1 MQGFIIAQQR
11 LIQYDYIERS
21 NDLIET
27 RSQKV
32 CKMIKE
38 KTFYKSFMI
47 LALSLALQ
55 NLLTY
60 GVNMM
65 DTVMLGRYSQNAMGG
80 VSLCNQVQYLL
91 QMLVVGAGEGAVVL
105 GSQYWG
111 KGNLKPIPH
120 IIGVALRF
128 GGSLAVLLFCV
139 VAFFPTQL
147 LSLLSNDSAV
157 IAEGQKYFQIICF
170 TYIIFTVTNILV
182 ASLRSIGIVKIGYV
196 ISGSTLIINVCLN
209 YCLIYGNLGF
219 PELGVRGAA
228 IATLVSRC
236 VELLIV
242 IYYLKYKENQLNLTL
257 TKLLR
262 IDTSYMR
269 DYTRVSSPVLINQA
283 LWGVAQMV
291 QTGIL
296 GHLGGDVTA
305 ANAIA
310 VQVFQ
315 VLSVVAYGAA
325 SASGIVVGRTIGEGN
340 ELRLRPLVQT
350 LQVLFF
356 TIGICSGLL
365 IFILREPILMVFG
378 GTLTDRAY
386 ELSMQFMLVLSITT
400 VGTSYQMACD
410 NGIIRGGGDTSF
422 SAKMN
427 LISMWFIIVPF
438 SAMAAFWWKCTP
450 VVVFFLLKWDQ
461 LYKTIPVVIRL
472 RSWKWVKKVTRP
484 EENG

>member
-1 MQGFIIAQQR
+1 
-11 LIQYDYIERS
+11 
-21 NDLIET
+21 
-27 RSQKV
+27 
-32 CKMIKE
+32 MIRE
-38 KTFYKSFMI
+38 KTFYKSFMV
-47 LALSLALQ
+47 LALSLAMQ

-65 DTVMLGRYSQNAMGG
+65 DTLMLGRYSQDAMGG

-111 KGNLKPIPH
+111 KGKLEPIPH

-128 GGSLAVLLFCV
+128 GGALAVLMFGV
-139 VAFFPTQL
+139 VLFFPHQL
-147 LSLLSNDSAV
+147 LSLLSNDVAV
-157 IAEGQKYFQIICF
+157 IAQGAKYFQIICF

-196 ISGSTLIINVCLN
+196 ISGSTLVINVCLN
-209 YCLIYGNLGF
+209 YCLIYGNFGF

-228 IATLVSRC
+228 VATLVSRC

-242 IYYLKYKENQLNLTL
+242 IYYFKYKEHRLNLTL
-257 TKLLR
+257 RKLLH
-262 IDTSYMR
+262 IDTSYIR

-325 SASGIVVGRTIGEGN
+325 SAAGIVVGRTIGEGN
-340 ELRLRPLVQT
+340 EQRLHPLVHT
-350 LQVLFF
+350 LQVLFIA
-356 TIGICSGLL
+356 IGLCSGFA
-365 IFILREPILMVFG
+365 IFALRVPILHLFG
-378 GTLTDRAY
+378 GTLTENAY
-386 ELSMQFMLVLSITT
+386 RYSMQFMLVLAITT
-400 VGTSYQMACD
+400 VGTAYQMACD

-427 LISMWFIIVPF
+427 LVSMWLIIVPF
-438 SAMAAFWWKCTP
+438 SAMAAFWWQCAP

-461 LYKTIPVVIRL
+461 LYKAIPVIIRL

-484 EENG
+484 DDTASI

>member
-1 MQGFIIAQQR
+1 
-11 LIQYDYIERS
+11 
-21 NDLIET
+21 
-27 RSQKV
+27 
-32 CKMIKE
+32 
-38 KTFYKSFMI
+38 MI

-65 DTVMLGRYSQNAMGG
+65 DTVMLGRYSQDAMGG

-128 GGSLAVLLFCV
+128 GGSLAVLLFGI

-196 ISGSTLIINVCLN
+196 ISGSTLVINVCLN

-242 IYYLKYKENQLNLTL
+242 IYYLKYQENRLNLTL
-257 TKLLR
+257 TKLIR
-262 IDTSYMR
+262 IDTSYIG

-310 VQVFQ
+310 IQVFQ

-340 ELRLRPLVQT
+340 ELRLRPLVNT
-350 LQVLFF
+350 LQALFI

-365 IFILREPILMVFG
+365 IFVLREPILMVFG
-378 GTLTDRAY
+378 GTLTNRAY

-400 VGTSYQMACD
+400 IGTSYQMACD
-410 NGIIRGGGDTSF
+410 NGIIRGGGDTAF

-427 LISMWFIIVPF
+427 LISMWLIIVPF
-438 SAMAAFWWKCTP
+438 SAMAAFWWKCAP
-450 VVVFFLLKWDQ
+450 IVVFFLLKWDQ
-461 LYKTIPVVIRL
+461 LYKTIPVVMRL

-484 EENG
+484 DAVE

>member
-1 MQGFIIAQQR
+1 
-11 LIQYDYIERS
+11 
-21 NDLIET
+21 
-27 RSQKV
+27 
-32 CKMIKE
+32 MIKE
-38 KTFYKSFMI
+38 KTFYKSFMV

-105 GSQYWG
+105 GLQYWG

-340 ELRLRPLVQT
+340 ELRLRPLVHT
-350 LQVLFF
+350 LQVLFL

-427 LISMWFIIVPF
+427 LISMWFIIVPL
-438 SAMAAFWWKCTP
+438 SAMAAFWWKCAP

>member
-1 MQGFIIAQQR
+1 
-11 LIQYDYIERS
+11 
-21 NDLIET
+21 
-27 RSQKV
+27 
-32 CKMIKE
+32 MIRE

-65 DTVMLGRYSQNAMGG
+65 DTVMLGRYSQDAMGG

-111 KGNLKPIPH
+111 KGKLEPIPN

-128 GGSLAVLLFCV
+128 GGSLAVVMFAV
-139 VAFFPTQL
+139 VLFFPTQL

-157 IAEGQKYFQIICF
+157 IAEGEKYFQIICF

-196 ISGSTLIINVCLN
+196 ISGSTLVINVCLN

-242 IYYLKYKENQLNLTL
+242 IYYLKFKEHKLNLTL
-257 TKLLR
+257 KKLLH
-262 IDTSYMR
+262 IDTSYIR
-269 DYTRVSSPVLINQA
+269 DYARVSSPVLINQA
-283 LWGVAQMV
+283 LWGIAQMV

-310 VQVFQ
+310 VQVYQ

-325 SASGIVVGRTIGEGN
+325 SASGIVVGRTIGQGN
-340 ELRLRPLVQT
+340 EQRLHPLVNT
-350 LQVLFF
+350 LQVLFIS
-356 TIGICSGLL
+356 IGLCSGFL
-365 IFILREPILMVFG
+365 IFILRVPILMVFG
-378 GTLTDRAY
+378 GTLTEHAY
-386 ELSMQFMLVLSITT
+386 ELSMQFMLVLAVTT

-410 NGIIRGGGDTSF
+410 NGIIRGGGDTTF

-427 LISMWFIIVPF
+427 LISMWLIIVPF
-438 SAMAAFWWKCTP
+438 SAMAAFWWKCP
-450 VVVFFLLKWDQ
+450 PIVVFFLLKWDQ
-461 LYKTIPVVIRL
+461 LYKAIPVVIRL

-484 EENG
+484 DNVSST

>member
-1 MQGFIIAQQR
+1 
-11 LIQYDYIERS
+11 
-21 NDLIET
+21 
-27 RSQKV
+27 
-32 CKMIKE
+32 MIKE
-38 KTFYKSFMI
+38 KTFYRSFMV

-60 GVNMM
+60 GVNLM
-65 DTVMLGRYSQNAMGG
+65 DTMMLGRYSQNAMSG
-80 VSLCNQVQYLL
+80 VSLCNQVQFLL

-111 KGNLKPIPH
+111 KGKLEPIPH
-120 IIGVALRF
+120 IIGAALRF
-128 GGSLAVLLFCV
+128 GGALAVLLFGLV
-139 VAFFPTQL
+139 LLFPTQI
-147 LSLLSNDSAV
+147 LSLISNDAAV
-157 IAEGQKYFQIICF
+157 IAEGAKYFQIICF

-182 ASLRSIGIVKIGYV
+182 ASLRSIGIVKIGYA
-196 ISGSTLIINVCLN
+196 ISGSTLVINVCLN
-209 YCLIYGNLGF
+209 YCLIYGNFGF

-242 IYYLKYKENQLNLTL
+242 IYYLKYKEQRLRLTL
-257 TKLLR
+257 RKLLH
-262 IDTSYMR
+262 IDTSYIK

-325 SASGIVVGRTIGEGN
+325 SASGIVVGRTVGEGN
-340 ELRLRPLVQT
+340 ESHLRPLVKT
-350 LQVLFF
+350 LQVIFLI
-356 TIGICSGLL
+356 IGVCSGLL
-365 IFILREPILMVFG
+365 IFALRTPILAVFG
-378 GTLTDRAY
+378 GALTSDAY
-386 ELSMQFMLVLSITT
+386 RLSLRFMLILSITT
-400 VGTSYQMACD
+400 VGTAYQMACD
-410 NGIIRGGGDTSF
+410 NGIIRGGGDTTF

-427 LISMWFIIVPF
+427 LVSMWLIVVPF
-438 SAMAAFWWKCTP
+438 SAMAAFWWRCP
-450 VVVFFLLKWDQ
+450 PEVVFFLLKWDQ
-461 LYKTIPVVIRL
+461 LYKAIPVVIRL
-472 RSWKWVKKVTRP
+472 RSWKWIKKVTRP
-484 EENG
+484 DDGTAERQPSS

>member
-1 MQGFIIAQQR
+1 
-11 LIQYDYIERS
+11 
-21 NDLIET
+21 
-27 RSQKV
+27 
-32 CKMIKE
+32 MIKE
-38 KTFYKSFMI
+38 KTFYKSFMV

-65 DTVMLGRYSQNAMGG
+65 DTIMLGRYSQNAMGG

-111 KGNLKPIPH
+111 KGNLKPMPH

-147 LSLLSNDSAV
+147 LSLLSNGSAV

-340 ELRLRPLVQT
+340 ELRLRPLVHT
-350 LQVLFF
+350 LQVLFL

-427 LISMWFIIVPF
+427 LISMWFIIVPL
-438 SAMAAFWWKCTP
+438 SAMAAFWWKCAP

-484 EENG
+484 DETG

>member
-1 MQGFIIAQQR
+1 
-11 LIQYDYIERS
+11 
-21 NDLIET
+21 
-27 RSQKV
+27 
-32 CKMIKE
+32 MIKE

>member
-1 MQGFIIAQQR
+1 
-11 LIQYDYIERS
+11 
-21 NDLIET
+21 
-27 RSQKV
+27 
-32 CKMIKE
+32 MIKE
-38 KTFYKSFMI
+38 KTFYKSFMV

-340 ELRLRPLVQT
+340 ELRLRPLVHT
-350 LQVLFF
+350 LQVLFL

-427 LISMWFIIVPF
+427 LISMWFIIVPL
-438 SAMAAFWWKCTP
+438 SAIAAFWWKCAP

>member
-1 MQGFIIAQQR
+1 
-11 LIQYDYIERS
+11 
-21 NDLIET
+21 
-27 RSQKV
+27 
-32 CKMIKE
+32 MIKE
-38 KTFYKSFMI
+38 KSFYKSFMI

-128 GGSLAVLLFCV
+128 GGSLAVILFGV
-139 VAFFPTQL
+139 VFLFPTQL
-147 LSLLSNDSAV
+147 LRLLSNDSAV

-182 ASLRSIGIVKIGYV
+182 ASLRSIGIVKIGYI
-196 ISGSTLIINVCLN
+196 ISGSTLVINVCLN

-242 IYYLKYKENQLNLTL
+242 IYYLKYKEHRLNLTL
-257 TKLLR
+257 AKLLH

-269 DYTRVSSPVLINQA
+269 DYSRVSAPVLINQS
-283 LWGVAQMV
+283 LWGLAQMV

-325 SASGIVVGRTIGEGN
+325 SASGIVVGRTIGAGN
-340 ELRLRPLVQT
+340 EQRLRPLVHT
-350 LQVLFF
+350 LQVLFII
-356 TIGICSGLL
+356 IGICSGFL
-365 IFILREPILMVFG
+365 IFILRVPILMIFG
-378 GTLTDRAY
+378 GTLTEQAH

-400 VGTSYQMACD
+400 VGTAYQMACD
-410 NGIIRGGGDTSF
+410 NGIIRGGGDTTF

-427 LISMWFIIVPF
+427 LISMWLIIVPF
-438 SAMAAFWWKCTP
+438 SAMAAFWWKCAP

-461 LYKTIPVVIRL
+461 LYKAIPVVLRL

-484 EENG
+484 DGA

>member
-1 MQGFIIAQQR
+1 
-11 LIQYDYIERS
+11 
-21 NDLIET
+21 
-27 RSQKV
+27 
-32 CKMIKE
+32 MIKE

-65 DTVMLGRYSQNAMGG
+65 DTVMLGRYSQDAMGG

-128 GGSLAVLLFCV
+128 GGSLAVLLFGI

-196 ISGSTLIINVCLN
+196 ISGSTLVINVCLN

-269 DYTRVSSPVLINQA
+269 DYARVSSPVLINQA

-340 ELRLRPLVQT
+340 ELRLRPLVYT
-350 LQVLFF
+350 LQVLFL

-427 LISMWFIIVPF
+427 LISMWFIIVPL
-438 SAMAAFWWKCTP
+438 SAMAAFWWKCAP

-484 EENG
+484 DENG